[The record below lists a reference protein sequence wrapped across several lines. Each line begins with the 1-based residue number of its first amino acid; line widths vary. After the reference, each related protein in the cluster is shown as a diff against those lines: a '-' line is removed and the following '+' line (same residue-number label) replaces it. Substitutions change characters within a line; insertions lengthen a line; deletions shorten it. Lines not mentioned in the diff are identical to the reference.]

1 MARSVARHDARSTGV
16 ASLTRLV
23 AIVAAIAIVAG
34 ACGDDE
40 QLDPVAAAQA
50 RVSSAQADVEEAQ
63 TAYDE
68 QSEAFCAS
76 SEEFITAVDRYGK
89 LLTDN
94 AVTVGDVKT
103 AGADLV
109 KPREE
114 VEEDAEKATAAHET
128 LTAAQADLAE
138 AEDALEAAKS
148 GTSTSAPTGTTT
160 TVPLVPPATV
170 DRAKQAEADLVRV
183 ADSISDQ
190 TQVVKAVV
198 EMHSA
203 AYAVEAA
210 WLRIFADAGC
220 LTDEQ
225 LAQASGYVGEY
236 TVAVQS
242 SLEALGY
249 YSDEIDGVYGP
260 NTVAA
265 VKKFQTDANLPVTG
279 YVDQPTATALG
290 SALLA
295 KGGDVAQLSIAFT
308 AAVQSTLKLAGFW
321 SGPIDGRWT
330 DELTGALK
338 AFQSSLGVEPTGVVD
353 SATLSAVHTKI
364 AEAKDSDSTTT
375 TATSAATT
383 TSAPASTTTTSG

>member
-1 MARSVARHDARSTGV
+1 MARPVARNTRV
-16 ASLTRLV
+16 ASLTRLL
-23 AIVAAIAIVAG
+23 AISAAIAVIATS
-34 ACGDDE
+34 CGDDE

-50 RVSSAQADVEEAQ
+50 RVNAAQADVEEAQ
-63 TAYDE
+63 SAFDE
-68 QSEAFCAS
+68 QSEAFCSS
-76 SEEFITAVDRYGK
+76 SEDFIAAVDRYGK
-89 LLTDN
+89 LLTDS

-114 VEEDAEKATAAHET
+114 VEDDAEKAVAAHET
-128 LTAAQADLAE
+128 LTAAEADLAE
-138 AEDALEAAKS
+138 AEAALEAAES
-148 GTSTSAPTGTTT
+148 GTPTSAQSATTT
-160 TVPLVPPATV
+160 TTPLLPPATV
-170 DRAKQAEADLVRV
+170 DRAKQAEAELVQV
-183 ADSISDQ
+183 AGSISDQ

-198 EMHSA
+198 DMHSA

-225 LAQASGYVGEY
+225 LAQANAYVGEY

-242 SLEALGY
+242 AMEALGY
-249 YSDEIDGVYGP
+249 YSDEIDGIYGP
-260 NTVAA
+260 ATVAA
-265 VKKFQTDANLPVTG
+265 VKKFQTDAGLPATG

-295 KGGDVAQLSIAFT
+295 KGGDVAQLSIAYT

-364 AEAKDSDSTTT
+364 ADAKAPASSTTT
-375 TATSAATT
+375 TTAASSTTT
-383 TSAPASTTTTSG
+383 TSAASTTTTSS